1 MSLHIGVDASRTTG
15 PRTGTEQYS
24 VQLLEALG
32 ALDRRNRY
40 TLYFNDRTAPPLDLP
55 GNFRARL
62 IPLPRLWT
70 HARLSLEIAR
80 RAPDVL
86 FVPAHVVPLV
96 HPRSVVTIHDLGY
109 HAFPEAHPP
118 RDRRYL
124 ALSTRWS
131 ASVARRV
138 IVPSAATARDLTAAH
153 GIPPE
158 RIAVIPHG
166 HHPRFRPLPPDGVA
180 RGLARLGLRQPY
192 LLALGTLQPRKN
204 LARTLAAF
212 EEIVARGLPHQLVLV
227 GRQGWLADPIFATI
241 ARPDSPAHGRVTL
254 TGYLADD
261 DLPIVYTG
269 ADALVFPSLYEGFGL
284 PAIEAMACGT
294 PVLTSTTSSMPEVV
308 GDAALLVD
316 PLDTAAIAAGMAR
329 ITSDQTLRAAL
340 RERGLAR
347 AATFTWRRAAEQTLA
362 VLEEVG
368 NES

>member
-1 MSLHIGVDASRTTG
+1 MSLLIGVDASRTTG

-40 TLYFNDRTAPPLDLP
+40 TLYFNSRNAPPLDLP
-55 GNFRARL
+55 KNFRARL
-62 IPLPRLWT
+62 MPFPRLWT
-70 HARLSLEIAR
+70 HARLSLEMAR

-109 HAFPEAHPP
+109 YAFPEAHPP

-131 ASVARRV
+131 ATTARRV

-153 GIPPE
+153 GVLPE

-166 HHPRFRPLPPDGVA
+166 RHPRFRPLPPEEVA

-212 EEIVARGLPHQLVLV
+212 EELVARGLPHQLVLA
-227 GRQGWLADPIFATI
+227 GRQGWLADPIFAAI

-269 ADALVFPSLYEGFGL
+269 AEALVFPSLYEGFGL

-294 PVLTSTTSSMPEVV
+294 PVLTSTTSSMPEVA

-316 PLDTAAIAAGMAR
+316 PLDTAAIAAGIAR
-329 ITSDQTLRAAL
+329 IATDPALRATL
-340 RERGLAR
+340 HERGLAH
-347 AATFTWRRAAEQTLA
+347 AAAFTWRRAAEQTLA

-368 NES
+368 NEA